1 MFWEKGIVYIL
12 VELVYFM
19 LSNDRMYVE
28 GVDWVR
34 RYCIGIS
41 ICICIE
47 IYIWVCLYI
56 CIIVYLEN
64 ILYIRLKLILG
75 KLLRFLK
82 FFIFLEINL
91 RYIYIFFRYIKFV

>member
-1 MFWEKGIVYIL
+1 MYIL

-56 CIIVYLEN
+56 CICIIIYLEN

-75 KLLRFLK
+75 KLLRFLN

-91 RYIYIFFRYIKFV
+91 YIYFF